1 MKYFFF
7 VLLFFLQLHAQI
19 TAYKITPDNT
29 LHVTKQKIKILD
41 AKILHF
47 ETKKGIPF
55 HEISDLVYE
64 DGFLYF
70 VSDQGYLYK
79 FLINITDGKI
89 TDLQYLDAYFLKN
102 KKGKQLKKKKRD
114 AEGLTLCKNNLLIS
128 FERKQRICLYS
139 KNGVKI
145 KKVKL
150 HQDLQNKD
158 NYASKNKG
166 LESVTCNDKYGV
178 VTAPELP
185 LKNAK
190 YHTLYTKNQIFKFSA
205 DGSIVSLEF
214 FSENTVLVLLRDFS
228 YFTRRRVSTL
238 MKVYLDRCSASR
250 VCKSEVLAK
259 LDSSN
264 GWKLDNF
271 EGLTHMYA
279 NKYLM
284 VSDDNENMLQ
294 KTLLVL
300 FEIKDTSKKP

>member
-7 VLLFFLQLHAQI
+7 ALLFFLQLHGQI

-47 ETKKGIPF
+47 ETKKRIPF

-64 DGFLYF
+64 NGVVYF

-79 FLINITDGKI
+79 FFINIRKNKI
-89 TDLQYLDAYFLKN
+89 SSLQYLDAYVLKN
-102 KKGKQLKKKKRD
+102 KKGKKLKKKKRD
-114 AEGLTLCKNNLLIS
+114 AEGLALCKDRLLVS
-128 FERKQRICLYS
+128 FERKQRVVWYS
-139 KNGVKI
+139 KNGLKI
-145 KKVKL
+145 KKIKI
-150 HQDLQNKD
+150 HKDLQNKN

-166 LESVTCNDKYGV
+166 LEAVTCNDKYGV
-178 VTAPELP
+178 VTAPESP
-185 LKNAK
+185 LKNADPQYK
-190 YHTLYTKNQIFKFSA
+190 TLYSKEHLFKFMA
-205 DGSIVSLEF
+205 DGSIVALEF
-214 FSENTVLVLLRDFS
+214 FDEDSVLVLLRDFN
-228 YFTRRRVSTL
+228 YLTRRRMSSL
-238 MKVYLDRCSASR
+238 IKVQLNNCNAKYI
-250 VCKSEVLAK
+250 CKSEVLAK

-271 EGLTHMYA
+271 EGLTRVEA

-284 VSDDNENMLQ
+284 VSDDNENIFQ

-300 FEIKDTSKKP
+300 FEIMP

>member
-1 MKYFFF
+1 
-7 VLLFFLQLHAQI
+7 LFFLQLHAQI

-47 ETKKGIPF
+47 ETKKSIPF

-64 DGFLYF
+64 DGFVYF

-79 FLINITDGKI
+79 FSINISDTKI
-89 TDLQYLDAYFLKN
+89 SGLQYLNAYILKN

-114 AEGLTLCKNNLLIS
+114 AEGLALCKNNLLIS

-145 KKVKL
+145 KKIQL

-158 NYASKNKG
+158 NYISKNKG
-166 LESVTCNDKYGV
+166 LEAVTCNDKYGV

-185 LKNAK
+185 LKNTNVK
-190 YHTLYTKNQIFKFSA
+190 YHTLYAKDKVFKFKA

-228 YFTRRRVSTL
+228 YLTRRRVSTL
-238 MKVYLDRCSASR
+238 MKVYLDRCNESR
-250 VCKSEVLAK
+250 VCQSEVLAK
-259 LDSSN
+259 LDSSH

-271 EGLTHMYA
+271 EGLTHVYA

-300 FEIKDTSKKP
+300 FEIVP

>member
-47 ETKKGIPF
+47 ETKKSIPF

-64 DGFLYF
+64 DGFVYF

-79 FLINITDGKI
+79 FSINISDTKI
-89 TDLQYLDAYFLKN
+89 SGLQYLNAYILKN

-114 AEGLTLCKNNLLIS
+114 AEGLALCKNNLLIS

-145 KKVKL
+145 KKIQL

-158 NYASKNKG
+158 NYISKNKG
-166 LESVTCNDKYGV
+166 LEAVTCNDKYGV

-185 LKNAK
+185 LKNTNVK
-190 YHTLYTKNQIFKFSA
+190 YHTLYAKDKVFKFKA

-228 YFTRRRVSTL
+228 YLTRRRVSTL
-238 MKVYLDRCSASR
+238 MKVYLDRCNESR
-250 VCKSEVLAK
+250 VCQSEVLAK
-259 LDSSN
+259 LDSSH

-271 EGLTHMYA
+271 EGLTHVYA

-300 FEIKDTSKKP
+300 FEIVP

>member
-1 MKYFFF
+1 M
-7 VLLFFLQLHAQI
+7 FFLQLHAQI

-47 ETKKGIPF
+47 ETKKSIPF

-64 DGFLYF
+64 DGFVYF

-79 FLINITDGKI
+79 FSINISDTKI
-89 TDLQYLDAYFLKN
+89 SGLQYLNAYILKN

-114 AEGLTLCKNNLLIS
+114 AEGLALCKNNLLIS

-145 KKVKL
+145 KKIQL

-158 NYASKNKG
+158 NYISKNKG
-166 LESVTCNDKYGV
+166 LEAVTCNDKYGV

-185 LKNAK
+185 LKNTNVK
-190 YHTLYTKNQIFKFSA
+190 YHTLYAKDKVFKFKA

-228 YFTRRRVSTL
+228 YLTRRRVSTL
-238 MKVYLDRCSASR
+238 MKVYLDRCNESR
-250 VCKSEVLAK
+250 VCQSEVLAK
-259 LDSSN
+259 LDSSH

-271 EGLTHMYA
+271 EGLTHVYA

-300 FEIKDTSKKP
+300 FEIVP

>member
-7 VLLFFLQLHAQI
+7 ALLFFLQLHAQI

-41 AKILHF
+41 AKVLLF
-47 ETKKGIPF
+47 QKKKGIPL

-64 DGFLYF
+64 NGFVYF

-79 FLINITDGKI
+79 FFINIRKNKI
-89 TDLQYLDAYFLKN
+89 SSLQYLDAYVLKN
-102 KKGKQLKKKKRD
+102 KKGQTLKNKKRD
-114 AEGLTLCKNNLLIS
+114 AEGLALCKDRLLVS
-128 FERKQRICLYS
+128 FERKQRVVWYS
-139 KNGVKI
+139 KNGLKI
-145 KKVKL
+145 KKIKI
-150 HQDLQNKD
+150 HKDLQNKN

-166 LESVTCNDKYGV
+166 LEAVTCNDKYGV

-185 LKNAK
+185 LKNTDVK
-190 YHTLYTKNQIFKFSA
+190 YHTLYTKDQIFKFSA
-205 DGSIVSLEF
+205 GGSIVGMEF

-228 YFTRRRVSTL
+228 YLTRRRVTAL
-238 MKVYLDRCSASR
+238 MKVYLDTCSEFR

-300 FEIKDTSKKP
+300 FEIKP